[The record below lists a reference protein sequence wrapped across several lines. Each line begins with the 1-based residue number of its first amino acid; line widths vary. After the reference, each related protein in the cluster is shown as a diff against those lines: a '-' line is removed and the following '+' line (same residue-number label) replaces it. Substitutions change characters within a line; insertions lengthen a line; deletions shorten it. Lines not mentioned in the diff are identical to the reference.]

1 MANHYRRALRGVIV
15 VAVAIGVAAGAP
27 DAAGQGSNG
36 PSLAAGGHW
45 VGTWAATLVARAAV
59 PPPAAAAPLT
69 PPGAGAGQPVPPP
82 PLNFNNQT
90 LRQIVRVSVGGAD
103 VRAVF
108 SNAFGTAPLRV
119 GAASIALRE
128 KNDAIVSGSS
138 RPLLFSGKPSAAIAP
153 GAVLVSDP
161 VTLRVADLADVAV
174 DLYLPGDTA
183 AAGSPLA
190 HHTGNGAVQ
199 TNYVSDTG
207 NHAGAQTLPVR
218 TTTRLWH
225 FLSRVEVTAPA
236 EVGAVV
242 ALGDSIT
249 AGSQSTLDTNNR
261 WPNHLARRLLAQNIR
276 MGVLNAGHSGNRLLS
291 DGNGQSALAR
301 FDRDVAAQT
310 AATHLVVL
318 IGINDVARATADDLI
333 AGHRQIIARA
343 RARGLKVYAATLT
356 PFEGSANWA
365 PEQEATR
372 QALNRWLRTS
382 REYDGVFDFE
392 AAVRDPAHPTK
403 MLQKFAAADNLHPN
417 DAGYEALANAVDLS
431 VFGSSPRPA
440 GATASAAAALKT
452 PWGEPDLQGIWSGQT
467 ATPLQRPERWAGK
480 SELTPAEADDYV
492 TELLGRPG
500 RDRRA
505 ARGTEQ
511 DVAGAYNAVWEN
523 RATRLAGLRT
533 SLIVDPPDGRIPPL
547 TDAAKRRQAET
558 SDYLQALLQGTS
570 GGRPGPISPRR
581 NEPPP
586 SYNLERMNRSD
597 GPEDRSNSER
607 CFGATLPNLGGIY
620 RIVQSPGQVGI
631 YHDSGQGQGFMRVIP
646 IDDRPAL
653 PSRIRLLHGD
663 ARGRWEGDTLVAETA
678 NFTYKMEYQGSR
690 ENLRLIER
698 FRRVAE
704 NEIEYRVTVEDPTT
718 WTKPWTVAV
727 PWEQLPDRLNQVYES
742 TCHEGNYG
750 LLGML
755 ANTRAA
761 ERLFREGRGPD
772 PARQD
777 NATGGGGN

>member
-1 MANHYRRALRGVIV
+1 MATHCSGVWRGVVVV
-15 VAVAIGVAAGAP
+15 VALAAATGAP
-27 DAAGQGSNG
+27 RAAAGQET
-36 PSLAAGGHW
+36 AGRSAPLGAGRHW

-59 PPPAAAAPLT
+59 PPSAPV
-69 PPGAGAGQPVPPP
+69 AGQPAPAP

-90 LRQIVRVSVGGAD
+90 LRQIVRVSVGGPE

-108 SNAFGTAPLRV
+108 SNAFGTAPLSV
-119 GAASIALRE
+119 GAANIALRE
-128 KNDAIVSGSS
+128 KDDTIVSGSS

-183 AAGSPLA
+183 AAGSPVA

-199 TNYVSDTG
+199 TNYLSETG
-207 NHAGAQTLPVR
+207 NHAGAQQLPVR

-249 AGSQSTLDTNNR
+249 AGSQSTPDANNR

-276 MGVLNAGHSGNRLLS
+276 LGVLNAGHSGNRLLS

-343 RARGLKVYAATLT
+343 RARGLKVYAGTLT
-356 PFEGSANWA
+356 PFEGSANWT
-365 PEQEATR
+365 PDGEAAR

-382 REYDGVFDFE
+382 GEYDGVFDFE
-392 AAVRDPAHPTK
+392 AALRDPARPTRL
-403 MLQKFAAADNLHPN
+403 LQKYAATDNLHPN
-417 DAGYEALANAVDLS
+417 DAGYQALANAVDLS
-431 VFGSSPRPA
+431 VFTQSPRST
-440 GATASAAAALKT
+440 GVTAAATLQT

-467 ATPLQRPERWAGK
+467 ATPLQRPDRWAAK
-480 SELTPAEADDYV
+480 SELTPAEAEAYV

-505 ARGTEQ
+505 QRGTEQ

-533 SLIVDPPDGRIPPL
+533 SLIVDPPDGRIPAL
-547 TDAAKRRQAET
+547 TESAKKRQAEMNE
-558 SDYLQALLQGTS
+558 YLQALLQGTS

-581 NEPPP
+581 SEPPP
-586 SYNLERMNRSD
+586 IYNLERMNRSD

-663 ARGRWEGDTLVAETA
+663 ARGRWEGDTLVAETT
-678 NFTYKMEYQGSR
+678 NFTDKMEYQGSR
-690 ENLRLIER
+690 ENLRLVER
-698 FRRVAE
+698 FRRVSE
-704 NEIEYRVTVEDPTT
+704 TEIDYRVTVEDPTT

-727 PWEQLPDRLNQVYES
+727 PWERLPDKLNQVYES

-761 ERLFREGRGPD
+761 ERLFREGKGPD

>member
-1 MANHYRRALRGVIV
+1 MATLHSRVLRSVIV
-15 VAVAIGVAAGAP
+15 VAVALAAAAAAP
-27 DAAGQGSNG
+27 PEAAGQGQG
-36 PSLAAGGHW
+36 QEVEGRHW
-45 VGTWAATLVARAAV
+45 VGTWAAALVARAAT
-59 PPPAAAAPLT
+59 PPPAAAPA
-69 PPGAGAGQPVPPP
+69 AGQPAPAP

-90 LRQIVRVSVGGAD
+90 LRQIVRVSIGGPE

-108 SNAFGTAPLRV
+108 SNAFGTAPLRI
-119 GAASIALRE
+119 GAASIAVRD
-128 KNDAIVSGSS
+128 KGDAIVSGSS
-138 RPLLFSGKPSAAIAP
+138 RSLVFGGKPSATIAA

-161 VTLRVADLADVAV
+161 VTLTIPDLADLAV

-183 AAGSPLA
+183 ATGSPLA
-190 HHTGNGAVQ
+190 HHTGGGAVQ
-199 TNYVSDTG
+199 TNYISETG
-207 NHAGAQTLPVR
+207 NHAGAQKLPVR
-218 TTTRLWH
+218 TTTRQWH
-225 FLSRVEVTAPA
+225 FLSRVEVSGPA
-236 EVGAVV
+236 QIGAVI

-249 AGSQSTLDTNNR
+249 AGSQSTPDTNNR

-276 MGVLNAGHSGNRLLS
+276 MGVLNAGISGNRLLS
-291 DGNGQSALAR
+291 DGNSQSVLAR
-301 FDRDVAAQT
+301 FDRDVAAQSG
-310 AATHLVVL
+310 ATHLVVL
-318 IGINDVARATADDLI
+318 VGINDITNRQDPATIDDLI
-333 AGHRQIIARA
+333 AGHRQIVARA

-356 PFEGSANWA
+356 PFEGANA
-365 PEQEATR
+365 FTPEGDATR
-372 QALNRWLRTS
+372 RGFNQWLRTS

-392 AAVRDPAHPTK
+392 AAVRDPAQPTK
-403 MLQKFAAADNLHPN
+403 MLRKYAASDNLHPN
-417 DAGYEALANAVDLS
+417 DTGYEALANSLDLS
-431 VFGSSPRPA
+431 VLTQLPRAA
-440 GATASAAAALKT
+440 GVTAASTLKT

-467 ATPLQRPERWAGK
+467 ATPLQRPERWAAK
-480 SELTPAEADDYV
+480 SELTPAEAEAYV

-505 ARGTEQ
+505 QRGTEQ

-533 SLIVDPPDGRIPPL
+533 SLIIDPQDGRIPAL
-547 TDAAKRRQAET
+547 TESAKKRQTEMT
-558 SDYLQALLQGTS
+558 EYLQALLQGTS

-586 SYNLERMNRSD
+586 TYNLERMNRSD

-646 IDDRPAL
+646 IDGRPAL

-663 ARGRWEGDTLVAETA
+663 ARARWEGDTLVAETT
-678 NFTYKMEYQGSR
+678 NFTDKMEYQGSR

-698 FRRVAE
+698 FRRVSAT
-704 NEIEYRVTVEDPTT
+704 EIDYRVTVEDPTT

-727 PWEQLPDRLNQVYES
+727 PWEKLPDKLNQVYES

-755 ANTRAA
+755 VNTRAA
-761 ERLFREGRGPD
+761 ERLFREGKGPD

>member
-1 MANHYRRALRGVIV
+1 MVWRV
-15 VAVAIGVAAGAP
+15 VFAVGLIFAAAAGAP
-27 DAAGQGSNG
+27 SDAAGQGTDG
-36 PSLAAGGHW
+36 RHW
-45 VGTWAATLVARAAV
+45 VGTWATALVARPAV
-59 PPPAAAAPLT
+59 PPPPAAAAGQA
-69 PPGAGAGQPVPPP
+69 PPAP

-90 LRQIVRVSVGGAD
+90 IRQIVRVSIGGPE

-119 GAASIALRE
+119 GAASLAIRDKGE
-128 KNDAIVSGSS
+128 TIVSGSS
-138 RPLLFSGKPSAAIAP
+138 RPLLFSGKASAAIAP

-161 VTLRVADLADVAV
+161 VTLAVPDLADVAV

-183 AAGSPLA
+183 AAGSPLS
-190 HHTGNGAVQ
+190 HYTGGGAVQ
-199 TNYVSDTG
+199 TNYISDTG
-207 NHAGAQTLPVR
+207 NHAGAPKLPVR
-218 TTTRLWH
+218 TTTLLWH
-225 FLSRVEVTAPA
+225 FVSRVEVTAPDQIS
-236 EVGAVV
+236 AVV
-242 ALGDSIT
+242 AFGDSIT
-249 AGSQSTLDTNNR
+249 AGSRSTPDTNNR
-261 WPNHLARRLLAQNIR
+261 WPNHLARRLLAQNMR
-276 MGVLNAGHSGNRLLS
+276 MAVLNAGISGNRLLG
-291 DGNGQSALAR
+291 DGNSQSALAR
-301 FDRDVAAQT
+301 FDRDVLAQAGAA
-310 AATHLVVL
+310 HLVVL
-318 IGINDVARATADDLI
+318 IGINDIGNRQERATVDDLI
-333 AGHRQIIARA
+333 AGHRQIITRA

-356 PFEGSANWA
+356 PFEGATLA
-365 PEQEATR
+365 PDYWTPEGEATR
-372 QALNRWLRTS
+372 QAFNRWLRTS

-392 AAVRDPAHPTK
+392 AAIRDPAQPTK
-403 MLQKFAAADNLHPN
+403 VLQKYSSADNLHPN

-431 VFGSSPRPA
+431 VFSAAPQRT
-440 GATASAAAALKT
+440 GATAAAALKT

-467 ATPLQRPERWAGK
+467 ATPLQRPERWAAR
-480 SELTPAEADDYV
+480 STLTPAEADEYL

-505 ARGTEQ
+505 QRGTEQ

-533 SLIVDPPDGRIPPL
+533 SLIVDPADGRIPSF
-547 TDAAKRRQAET
+547 TEAAKKRLAET
-558 SDYLQALLQGTS
+558 NEYLQALLQGTS
-570 GGRPGPISPRR
+570 GGRPGPVSPRR

-586 SYNLERMNRSD
+586 IYNLERMNRSD

-631 YHDSGQGQGFMRVIP
+631 YHDSGQGQGFLRVIP
-646 IDDRPAL
+646 VDGRSPL

-663 ARGRWEGDTLVAETA
+663 ARGRWEGDTLVAETT
-678 NFTYKMEYQGSR
+678 NFTNRMEYQGSR
-690 ENLRLIER
+690 ENLRLVER
-698 FRRVAE
+698 FRRVSTD
-704 NEIEYRVTVEDPTT
+704 EIDYRVTVEDSTT
-718 WTKPWTVAV
+718 WTSPWTVAV
-727 PWEQLPDRLNQVYES
+727 PWERLPDKMNQVYES

-761 ERLFREGRGPD
+761 ERLFKEGKGPD

>member
-1 MANHYRRALRGVIV
+1 MVAQSLRVRRVIALA
-15 VAVAIGVAAGAP
+15 VAFGVAIGGARQAAAQSAP
-27 DAAGQGSNG
+27 GG
-36 PSLAAGGHW
+36 PSTALGAGRHW
-45 VGTWAATLVARAAV
+45 VGTWSATLVARAAV
-59 PPPAAAAPLT
+59 PPPAAA
-69 PPGAGAGQPVPPP
+69 GAGQPAPAP

-90 LRQIVRVSVGGAD
+90 LRQIVRVSIGGPE

-128 KNDAIVSGSS
+128 KDDTIVSGSS

-161 VTLRVADLADVAV
+161 VTLQVRDLADVAV

-183 AAGSPLA
+183 AAGSPLS

-199 TNYVSDTG
+199 TNYVSETG
-207 NHAGAQTLPVR
+207 NHAGAQRLPVR
-218 TTTRLWH
+218 TTTRPWH

-249 AGSQSTLDTNNR
+249 AGSQSTPDTNNR

-276 MGVLNAGHSGNRLLS
+276 MAVLNAGHSGNRLLS

-365 PEQEATR
+365 AEGEATR

-382 REYDGVFDFE
+382 GEHDGVFDFE
-392 AAVRDPAHPTK
+392 AAVRDPAHPTR
-403 MLQKFAAADNLHPN
+403 MLQKYAAADNLHPN

-431 VFGSSPRPA
+431 VFRSAPRPA
-440 GATASAAAALKT
+440 GATASALGGLTT

-480 SELTPAEADDYV
+480 SELTPAEADAYL

-547 TDAAKRRQAET
+547 TDAAKRRLADMSE
-558 SDYLQALLQGTS
+558 YLQALLQGTS

-586 SYNLERMNRSD
+586 AYNLERMNRSD

-620 RIVQSPGQVGI
+620 RIVQSPGQVAI

-646 IDDRPAL
+646 IDGRPAL
-653 PSRIRLLHGD
+653 PSRIRLMHGD
-663 ARGRWEGDTLVAETA
+663 ARGRWEGDTLVAETT
-678 NFTYKMEYQGSR
+678 NFSTRMEYQGSR
-690 ENLRLIER
+690 ENLRLVER
-698 FRRVAE
+698 FRRVSDT
-704 NEIEYRVTVEDPTT
+704 EIDYQVTVEDPTT
-718 WTKPWTVAV
+718 WTRPWTVAV
-727 PWEQLPDRLNQVYES
+727 PWERLPDKLNQVYES

-761 ERLFREGRGPD
+761 ERLFREGKGPD

>member
-1 MANHYRRALRGVIV
+1 MDATGLVHGRPRSSRARRSHRPPAQ
-15 VAVAIGVAAGAP
+15 P
-27 DAAGQGSNG
+27 DA
-36 PSLAAGGHW
+36 
-45 VGTWAATLVARAAV
+45 R
-59 PPPAAAAPLT
+59 
-69 PPGAGAGQPVPPP
+69 GAGQPAPAP

-90 LRQIVRVSVGGAD
+90 LRQIVRVSIGGPE

-119 GAASIALRE
+119 GAASIAMRD
-128 KNDAIVSGSS
+128 KGDAIVSGSS
-138 RPLLFSGKPSAAIAP
+138 RPLMFSGKPSATIAP

-161 VTLRVADLADVAV
+161 VTLTVPDLADVAV

-183 AAGSPLA
+183 AAGSPLS
-190 HHTGNGAVQ
+190 HYTGGGAVQ
-199 TNYVSDTG
+199 TNYISDTG
-207 NHAGAQTLPVR
+207 NHAGAPTLPVR
-218 TTTRLWH
+218 TTTLQWH
-225 FLSRVEVTAPA
+225 FLSRVEVMAPPQ
-236 EVGAVV
+236 VGAVV
-242 ALGDSIT
+242 AFGDSIT
-249 AGSQSTLDTNNR
+249 AGSQSTPDTNNR
-261 WPNHLARRLLAQNIR
+261 WPNHLARRLLTQNIR
-276 MGVLNAGHSGNRLLS
+276 MAVLNAGISGNRLLS
-291 DGNGQSALAR
+291 DGNSPSVLAR
-301 FDRDVAAQT
+301 FDRDVAAQSG
-310 AATHLVVL
+310 ATHLVVL
-318 IGINDVARATADDLI
+318 IGINDITNRQDRATIDDLI
-333 AGHRQIIARA
+333 AGHRQVIARA

-356 PFEGSANWA
+356 PFEGANA
-365 PEQEATR
+365 FTPEGDATR
-372 QALNRWLRTS
+372 RAFNQWLRTS

-392 AAVRDPAHPTK
+392 AAVGDPAQPTK
-403 MLQKFAAADNLHPN
+403 IFQKYAAPDNLHPN
-417 DAGYEALANAVDLS
+417 DAGYEALANAVDLG
-431 VFGSSPRPA
+431 VFRSAPQPA
-440 GATASAAAALKT
+440 GATASGAASLRT

-467 ATPLQRPERWAGK
+467 ATPLQRPDRWAAR
-480 SELTPAEADDYV
+480 SELTPAEAEAYV

-505 ARGTEQ
+505 QRGTEQ

-533 SLIVDPPDGRIPPL
+533 SLIVDPPDGRIPAL
-547 TDAAKRRQAET
+547 TESAKKRQAEMNE
-558 SDYLQALLQGTS
+558 YLQALLQGTS

-586 SYNLERMNRSD
+586 IYNLERMNRSD

-646 IDDRPAL
+646 IDGRPPL

-663 ARGRWEGDTLVAETA
+663 ARGRWEGDTLVAETT

-690 ENLRLIER
+690 ENLRLVER
-698 FRRVAE
+698 FRRVSE
-704 NEIEYRVTVEDPTT
+704 SEIDYRVTVEDPTT

-727 PWEQLPDRLNQVYES
+727 PWEKLPDKLNQVYES

-750 LLGML
+750 LLGMMV
-755 ANTRAA
+755 NTRAA
-761 ERLFREGRGPD
+761 ERLFRQGKGPD

>member
-1 MANHYRRALRGVIV
+1 MGLTLMANVPPRLLRGTILLMFT
-15 VAVAIGVAAGAP
+15 AGVAAGAP
-27 DAAGQGSNG
+27 RDAAGQSAQD
-36 PSLAAGGHW
+36 SRHW
-45 VGTWAATLVARAAV
+45 VGTWAATLAPRAPLLPA
-59 PPPAAAAPLT
+59 PATGQPAPAA
-69 PPGAGAGQPVPPP
+69 

-90 LRQIVRVSVGGAD
+90 LRQIVRVSIGGSD
-103 VRAVF
+103 VRAVL
-108 SNAFGTAPLRV
+108 SNVFGTAPLQI
-119 GAASIALRE
+119 GAASIAVRD
-128 KNDAIVSGSS
+128 KGDAIVAGSS
-138 RPLLFSGKPSAAIAP
+138 RPLLFSGRAAAAIPP

-161 VTLRVADLADVAV
+161 VTLRVPDLADLAV

-183 AAGSPLA
+183 ATASPLS

-207 NHAGAQTLPVR
+207 NHAGAQKLPVR
-218 TTTRLWH
+218 TTTLFWH
-225 FLSRVEVTAPA
+225 FLSRVEVTAPPQT
-236 EVGAVV
+236 GAVV

-249 AGSQSTLDTNNR
+249 AGSQSTADTNNR

-276 MGVLNAGHSGNRLLS
+276 MGVVNVGISGNRLLS
-291 DGNGQSALAR
+291 DGNSPGVLAR
-301 FDRDVAAQT
+301 FDRDVLAQSG
-310 AATHLVVL
+310 ATHLVVL
-318 IGINDVARATADDLI
+318 IGINDIGNRQARTTVDDLI

-343 RARGLKVYAATLT
+343 RARGLTVYGATLT
-356 PFEGSANWA
+356 PFEGAASWT
-365 PEQEATR
+365 PEGEATR
-372 QALNRWLRTS
+372 QAFNQWLRTS
-382 REYDGVFDFE
+382 REYNGVFEFE
-392 AAVRDPAHPTK
+392 GAVRDPAQPTK
-403 MLQKFAAADNLHPN
+403 MLQKYAAPDNLHPN
-417 DAGYEALANAVDLS
+417 DAGYEALANAVDLA
-431 VFGSSPRPA
+431 VFRSAPQPA
-440 GATASAAAALKT
+440 GATASAAASLRT

-480 SELTPAEADDYV
+480 SELTPAEADAYL

-505 ARGTEQ
+505 QRGTEQ

-533 SLIVDPPDGRIPPL
+533 SLIVDPPDGRIPML
-547 TDAAKRRQAET
+547 TEAAKTRQADMNE
-558 SDYLQALLQGTS
+558 YLQALLQGTS

-581 NEPPP
+581 SEPPP
-586 SYNLERMNRSD
+586 AYNLERMNRSD

-607 CFGATLPNLGGIY
+607 CFGATLPNLGGTY

-646 IDDRPAL
+646 IDGRPAL

-663 ARGRWEGDTLVAETA
+663 ARGRWEGDTLVVETT
-678 NFTYKMEYQGSR
+678 NFTHKMEYQGSR
-690 ENLRLIER
+690 ENLRLVER
-698 FRRVAE
+698 FRRVSDT
-704 NEIEYRVTVEDPTT
+704 EIDYLVTVEDPTT

-727 PWEQLPDRLNQVYES
+727 PWEKLPDKLNQVYES

-761 ERLFREGRGPD
+761 EGLFREGKGPD

>member
-1 MANHYRRALRGVIV
+1 MAALQSRVLRSVIV
-15 VAVAIGVAAGAP
+15 VAVALAAAASAPREAASQGA
-27 DAAGQGSNG
+27 NG
-36 PSLAAGGHW
+36 PSAPLGTSRHW
-45 VGTWAATLVARAAV
+45 VGTWAAALVARAAI
-59 PPPAAAAPLT
+59 PQPPAAPA
-69 PPGAGAGQPVPPP
+69 AGQPASA

-90 LRQIVRVSVGGAD
+90 LRQIVRVSIGGPE

-108 SNAFGTAPLRV
+108 SNAFGSAPLRV
-119 GAASIALRE
+119 GAASIALRD
-128 KNDAIVSGSS
+128 KSDTIVSGSS
-138 RPLLFSGKPSAAIAP
+138 RPLMFSGKPSAIIAA

-161 VTLRVADLADVAV
+161 VTLTIPDLADLTV

-183 AAGSPLA
+183 ATGSPLA
-190 HHTGNGAVQ
+190 HYTGGGAVQ
-199 TNYVSDTG
+199 TNYISETG
-207 NHAGAQTLPVR
+207 NYAGAQKLPVR
-218 TTTRLWH
+218 TTTLLWH
-225 FLSRVEVTAPA
+225 FLSRVEVSGPA
-236 EVGAVV
+236 QIGAVI

-249 AGSQSTLDTNNR
+249 AGSQSTPDTNNR

-276 MGVLNAGHSGNRLLS
+276 MGVVNVGISGNRLLS
-291 DGNGQSALAR
+291 DGNNQSVLAR
-301 FDRDVAAQT
+301 FDRDVAAQSG
-310 AATHLVVL
+310 ATHLVVL
-318 IGINDVARATADDLI
+318 IGINDITNRQDRATLDDLI
-333 AGHRQIIARA
+333 AGHRQVVARA

-356 PFEGSANWA
+356 PFEGANA
-365 PEQEATR
+365 FTPEGEATR
-372 QALNRWLRTS
+372 RAFNQWLRTS
-382 REYDGVFDFE
+382 REYDGVFDFD
-392 AAVRDPAHPTK
+392 AIVRDPAQPTK
-403 MLQKFAAADNLHPN
+403 MLQKYAAPDNLHPN
-417 DAGYEALANAVDLS
+417 DTGYEALANSLDLS
-431 VFGSSPRPA
+431 VFSQSPRSS
-440 GATASAAAALKT
+440 GVTAAATLRT

-467 ATPLQRPERWAGK
+467 ATPLQRPERWAAK
-480 SELTPAEADDYV
+480 SELTPAEADAYV

-505 ARGTEQ
+505 LRGTEQ

-533 SLIVDPPDGRIPPL
+533 SLIIDPPDGRIPAL
-547 TDAAKRRQAET
+547 TESAKKRQTEMNE
-558 SDYLQALLQGTS
+558 YLQALLQGTS

-581 NEPPP
+581 SEPPP
-586 SYNLERMNRSD
+586 IYNLERMNRSD

-646 IDDRPAL
+646 IDGRPAL
-653 PSRIRLLHGD
+653 PSRIRMLHGD
-663 ARGRWEGDTLVAETA
+663 ARGRWEGDTLVAETT

-698 FRRVAE
+698 FRRVSE
-704 NEIEYRVTVEDPTT
+704 TEIDYRVTVEDSTT

-727 PWEQLPDRLNQVYES
+727 PWEKLPDKLNQVYES

-755 ANTRAA
+755 VNTRAA
-761 ERLFREGRGPD
+761 ERLFREGKGPD

>member
-1 MANHYRRALRGVIV
+1 
-15 VAVAIGVAAGAP
+15 
-27 DAAGQGSNG
+27 
-36 PSLAAGGHW
+36 
-45 VGTWAATLVARAAV
+45 V
-59 PPPAAAAPLT
+59 PPPAAGVLST
-69 PPGAGAGQPVPPP
+69 PPGARATQPAPAP

-90 LRQIVRVSVGGAD
+90 LRQIVRVSVGGPD

-119 GAASIALRE
+119 GAASIALRD
-128 KNDAIVSGSS
+128 KGDAIVPGSS
-138 RPLLFSGKPSAAIAP
+138 RPLLFSGGPSALIAP

-161 VTLRVADLADVAV
+161 ATLTVPDLADLAV

-183 AAGSPLA
+183 TAGSPLS
-190 HHTGNGAVQ
+190 HHTGGGAVQ

-207 NHAGAQTLPVR
+207 NHAGAEKLPTR
-218 TTTRLWH
+218 TTTLLWH

-236 EVGAVV
+236 QVGAVV

-249 AGSQSTLDTNNR
+249 AGSQSTPDTNNR
-261 WPNHLARRLLAQNIR
+261 WPNHLARRLLSQNIR

-291 DGNGQSALAR
+291 DGNSPSALAR

-310 AATHLVVL
+310 GATHLVVL

-333 AGHRQIIARA
+333 AGHRQVVARA
-343 RARGLKVYAATLT
+343 RARGLKVYGATLT
-356 PFEGSANWA
+356 PFEGSANFTA
-365 PEQEATR
+365 KDEATR
-372 QALNRWLRTS
+372 HALNQWIRTS
-382 REYDGVFDFE
+382 REYDAVFDFE

-403 MLQKFAAADNLHPN
+403 MLQKYAAADNLHPN
-417 DAGYEALANAVDLS
+417 DAGYAALANAVDLS
-431 VFGSSPRPA
+431 VFTTAPPAAGVTA
-440 GATASAAAALKT
+440 GAADALKT
-452 PWGEPDLQGIWSGQT
+452 PWGEPNLQGIWSGQT

-480 SELTPAEADDYV
+480 VELTPAEADAYV

-547 TDAAKRRQAET
+547 TDAATRRLAEM
-558 SDYLQALLQGTS
+558 SEYLQALLQGTS

-581 NEPPP
+581 NDPPP
-586 SYNLERMNRSD
+586 TYNLERMNRSD

-620 RIVQSPGQVGI
+620 RIVQSPGQLGI
-631 YHDSGQGQGFMRVIP
+631 YHDSGQGQGFVRVIP
-646 IDDRPAL
+646 IDGRPPL
-653 PSRIRLLHGD
+653 PARIRLLHGD
-663 ARGRWEGDTLVAETA
+663 ARGRWEGDTLVVETT
-678 NFTYKMEYQGSR
+678 NFSNRMEYQGSR
-690 ENLRLIER
+690 ENLRLVER
-698 FRRVAE
+698 FRRVSDAE
-704 NEIEYRVTVEDPTT
+704 IDYRVTVEDPTT

-727 PWEQLPDRLNQVYES
+727 PWERLPDTLNQVYES

-761 ERLFREGRGPD
+761 ERLFREGKGPD